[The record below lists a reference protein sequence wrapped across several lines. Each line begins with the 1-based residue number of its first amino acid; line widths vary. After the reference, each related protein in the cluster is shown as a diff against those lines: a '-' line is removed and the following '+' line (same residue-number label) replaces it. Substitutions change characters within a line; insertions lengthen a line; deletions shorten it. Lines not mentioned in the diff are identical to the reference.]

1 MKKIFFIALIV
12 LAVLIGYSKYEDF
25 AYEKVTNAKT
35 SSKTTDNEPDFST
48 LISEGEFALAHKML
62 QEEIGNT
69 SYLDNN
75 ILGEDEAGDLYTKA
89 DLLYRSWILDII
101 YSDNDNPQAQ
111 IAQLLMEYPIFGAKK
126 SGLQDYYYS
135 QNTFLMGSKH
145 FNQLCDKLLTAAIS
159 VKKYDVAEVIVNAYM
174 EDPEVTIGE
183 RGYDENGKAV
193 YPKVDGIKVKDGHC
207 YVKFTKKSQTEA
219 RNKLKEA
226 RR

>member
-12 LAVLIGYSKYEDF
+12 LAVLIGYSKYEDY
-25 AYEKVTNAKT
+25 AYEKLTNAKK

-69 SYLDNN
+69 RFLDDNV
-75 ILGEDEAGDLYTKA
+75 LGEHKAGDLYTKA
-89 DLLYRSWILDII
+89 DLLYRSWVLDII

-126 SGLQDYYYS
+126 SGLQHAFYS
-135 QNTFLMGSKH
+135 DNAFLIGSIH

-159 VKKYDVAEVIVNAYM
+159 VKKYDVAEVIVDAYM
-174 EDPEVTIGE
+174 EDPEVTQGE
-183 RGYDENGKAV
+183 RDHDKNGKIV
-193 YPKVDGIKVKDGHC
+193 YPKVDGINVKDGDC

>member
-12 LAVLIGYSKYEDF
+12 LSGLIGYSKYEDF
-25 AYEKVTNAKT
+25 AYEEKVTNAKA
-35 SSKTTDNEPDFST
+35 SSKTTDTTDNEPDFST

-174 EDPEVTIGE
+174 EDPEVTKGS
-183 RGYDENGKAV
+183 DEN
-193 YPKVDGIKVKDGHC
+193 YPKVDGIKVDGNHC